1 MHLKALVFSVILLA
15 TASAFAE
22 TTINKSIRI
31 SDGQTVEH
39 SLNSINGSINIGSG
53 TEILGG
59 TRSVNGGIKVGDDSR
74 TENLYSV
81 NGAIR
86 VGDRVTI
93 DGDLQT
99 VNGTIG
105 TGENTV
111 VTGGVES
118 VNGDADLVG
127 TTVYADLQTVNGS
140 LTLDRGSR
148 IQGNVIVEESHGN
161 NHHRQKPLRIDI
173 RNGSVVEGDIDILDK
188 DREVIVR
195 LSSGGTVVGQ
205 IRGAEV
211 IEE

>member
-1 MHLKALVFSVILLA
+1 MHHKALVFSVILLVTA
-15 TASAFAE
+15 TASAE
-22 TTINKSIRI
+22 TTLNKSIRI
-31 SDGQTVEH
+31 SDGQSVEH
-39 SLNSINGSINIGSG
+39 SLNSINGSINIGSDA
-53 TEILGG
+53 EILGG

-74 TENLYSV
+74 TESLYSV
-81 NGAIR
+81 NGGIR

-99 VNGTIG
+99 INGTIR
-105 TGENTV
+105 TGEETV
-111 VTGGVES
+111 VTGAVET

-140 LTLDRGSR
+140 VTLDRGSR
-148 IQGNVIVEESHGN
+148 IQGNVIIEESHGN
-161 NHHRQKPLRIDI
+161 NHHRQKALRIDI
-173 RNGSVVEGDIDILDK
+173 RNGSVVEGDIDVLDK

-195 LSSGGTVVGQ
+195 LSNGGSVMGQ